1 MALFVINIQM
11 DTYICLCVHRVLYAA
26 DWKVLIKPPAPIKCQ
41 CRDNTPHWALH
52 MESQNKCMFP
62 MNMTFHGLEFGYNK
76 LSSSHD
82 DALFYCDP
90 SLFTLSIT
98 DYILFPYIQINCNP
112 ADRDTDQT
120 KQVTYLM

>member
-52 MESQNKCMFP
+52 SGAASRVGLLQTALASTPQGSGLSRTRRP
-62 MNMTFHGLEFGYNK
+62 MIARAVNREE
-76 LSSSHD
+76 
-82 DALFYCDP
+82 C
-90 SLFTLSIT
+90 
-98 DYILFPYIQINCNP
+98 
-112 ADRDTDQT
+112 
-120 KQVTYLM
+120 